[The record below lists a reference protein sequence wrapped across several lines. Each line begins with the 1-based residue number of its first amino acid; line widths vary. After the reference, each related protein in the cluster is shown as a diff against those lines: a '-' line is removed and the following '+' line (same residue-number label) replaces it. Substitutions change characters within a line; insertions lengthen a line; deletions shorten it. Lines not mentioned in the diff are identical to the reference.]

1 MKNIPFLDL
10 KAQYLP
16 LADEIQR
23 ELKEVCETT
32 QFILGGKVKAFEDA
46 FAKAVGAKH
55 CIALNTGTSA
65 LHLAMD
71 CLGIGAGDEVI
82 VPAMTFIATV
92 WGAVYARATPV
103 LVDVDPAT
111 RNLDPKKLEAAITP
125 RTKAIIPVHLYG
137 QPADLDAIFAL
148 ATKHNIPVIEDTAQA
163 HLAQY
168 KGKIVGSLG
177 VMGCFSFY
185 PGKNLG
191 AYGEGGALTT
201 NDDALAKAALSLRD
215 HGQAQRYH
223 HDRIGY
229 NYRMDGFQ
237 GAVLG
242 VKLRHLSNWTE
253 QRRRAAARY
262 SQKLTP
268 LADRGLIEIPREPE
282 WSRGV
287 YHLYVVLVK
296 NRDAVKDKL
305 TAAGVN
311 VGLHYPIPLHLQKA
325 LAHLKHQRGDF
336 PVAERI
342 ADECI
347 SLPMFP
353 ELSDADVDYVA
364 NALTACLAS

>member
-71 CLGIGAGDEVI
+71 CLGIGPGDEVI

-125 RTKAIIPVHLYG
+125 RTKAIVPVHLYG
-137 QPADLDAIFAL
+137 QPADLDAIFAI
-148 ATKHNIPVIEDTAQA
+148 ARKHNIPVIEDTAQA

-168 KGKIVGSLG
+168 KGKTVGSLG

-191 AYGEGGALTT
+191 ALGDGGAVVT
-201 NDDALAKAALSLRD
+201 NDPDLADRVRVLRNYGSRTKYHNDVKGVNSRLDELQAAFLR
-215 HGQAQRYH
+215 
-223 HDRIGY
+223 
-229 NYRMDGFQ
+229 
-237 GAVLG
+237 
-242 VKLRHLSNWTE
+242 VKLALLDDWNA
-253 QRRRAAARY
+253 RRRAVAGRY
-262 SQKLTP
+262 LDVLSGLGLTLP
-268 LADRGLIEIPREPE
+268 FVPDWAQPV
-282 WSRGV
+282 W
-287 YHLYVVLVK
+287 HLFVVRWPG
-296 NRDAVKDKL
+296 RDAL
-305 TAAGVN
+305 QRALAGA
-311 VGLHYPIPLHLQKA
+311 GIGTMIHYPIPPHLQPA
-325 LAHLKHQRGDF
+325 YHELGLGPGSF
-336 PVAERI
+336 PLTEAIHREVL
-342 ADECI
+342 
-347 SLPMFP
+347 SLPMWP
-353 ELSDADVDYVA
+353 QMSADQVGRVCDALVHA
-364 NALTACLAS
+364 TRAAT